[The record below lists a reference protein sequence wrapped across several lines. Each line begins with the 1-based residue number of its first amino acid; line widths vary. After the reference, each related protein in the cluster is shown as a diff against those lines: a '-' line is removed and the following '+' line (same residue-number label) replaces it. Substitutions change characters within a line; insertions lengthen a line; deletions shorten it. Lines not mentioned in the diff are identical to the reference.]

1 MMSKTSPSTSH
12 RLTVSS
18 IGGVKARR
26 GSSLSFH
33 DLNVTVQDSE
43 KQILYSVAGSVEP
56 GEMLAIMGPS
66 GAGKTTLLNVLA
78 GRLRSGYSQTGQVLI
93 DGESLNKHLK
103 RKVSYVLQE
112 DVFFSFLTL
121 KQTLTYS
128 ALLRLPSSMTKQ
140 AKLRMV
146 DHAIQVLGVENCQ
159 NTIFG
164 SAFYSGL
171 SGGKLVGLA
180 LIIFVI
186 LIKGGI
192 CSTFYF

>member
-1 MMSKTSPSTSH
+1 
-12 RLTVSS
+12 LFEVYYQV
-18 IGGVKARR
+18 ICCIV
-26 GSSLSFH
+26 
-33 DLNVTVQDSE
+33 
-43 KQILYSVAGSVEP
+43 
-56 GEMLAIMGPS
+56 

>member
-66 GAGKTTLLNVLA
+66 GKIT
-78 GRLRSGYSQTGQVLI
+78 
-93 DGESLNKHLK
+93 
-103 RKVSYVLQE
+103 SYVN
-112 DVFFSFLTL
+112 
-121 KQTLTYS
+121 
-128 ALLRLPSSMTKQ
+128 A
-140 AKLRMV
+140 
-146 DHAIQVLGVENCQ
+146 
-159 NTIFG
+159 
-164 SAFYSGL
+164 
-171 SGGKLVGLA
+171 
-180 LIIFVI
+180 
-186 LIKGGI
+186 
-192 CSTFYF
+192 